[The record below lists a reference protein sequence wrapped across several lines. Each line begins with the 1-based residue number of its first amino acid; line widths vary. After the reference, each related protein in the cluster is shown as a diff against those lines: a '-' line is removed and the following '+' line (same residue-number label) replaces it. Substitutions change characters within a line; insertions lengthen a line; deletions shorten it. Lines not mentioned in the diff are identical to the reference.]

1 MGIYNK
7 KNGPDKGHQITPTLS
22 DTLKD
27 LTNLRYIVIG
37 HLRNQYGPLL
47 YLYENGIILNVET
60 NEQYLGFS
68 NKWYYYVNKK
78 YVHRLIAENFLIT
91 VKRPDQ
97 KYIDHIDGNKHNN
110 DVLNLRWVNQ
120 SENMKNEISNKKSS
134 ESHIGLIPGNYG
146 KHVYNN
152 GVVNK
157 YFYFNDEIPKE
168 FKPGMKPRK

>member
-1 MGIYNK
+1 MF
-7 KNGPDKGHQITPTLS
+7 TVLL
-22 DTLKD
+22 LK
-27 LTNLRYIVIG
+27 
-37 HLRNQYGPLL
+37 
-47 YLYENGIILNVET
+47 
-60 NEQYLGFS
+60 
-68 NKWYYYVNKK
+68 
-78 YVHRLIAENFLIT
+78 NFLIT

-157 YFYFNDEIPKE
+157 YFILM
-168 FKPGMKPRK
+168 MKFQKNLNQV